1 MRTEIK
7 LKIGEFSRLMQTTV
21 KTLRHY
27 EQIGLLL
34 PDEVDEAT
42 GYRYYRMEQMQRL
55 NAIKD
60 LKSLGF
66 SLDEIKDIYDDDTH
80 TPSLEILEAKID
92 DCRRQLRELEQRRL
106 RLAVLADSRKQL
118 LIMEKFSIQSLP
130 EIIVASHREV
140 VENYDAIGAMCVNVI
155 GPEMQRLGCKCPPP
169 GYCFTIEHD
178 KEYKPKD
185 IDIEYCEQVEE
196 VGENSAIITFKR
208 LPAVPTALCMKHVG
222 PYDRFYQSYVELFK
236 YAEEQ
241 GYQIAGAPRT
251 CYIDGCWNQEDPEKW
266 LSLIQLP
273 VILP

>member
-21 KTLRHY
+21 KTLLHY

-196 VGENSAIITFKR
+196 AGEDSAIITFKR

>member
-140 VENYDAIGAMCVNVI
+140 VENYDAIGAMCVNII
-155 GPEMQRLGCKCPPP
+155 GPEMQRLGYKCPPP

-196 VGENSAIITFKR
+196 AGEDSAIITFKR

>member
-7 LKIGEFSRLMQTTV
+7 LKIGEFSRLMQTSV

-196 VGENSAIITFKR
+196 AGEDSAIITFKR

-241 GYQIAGAPRT
+241 GCQIAGAPRT

>member
-140 VENYDAIGAMCVNVI
+140 VENYDAIGAMCVNII

-196 VGENSAIITFKR
+196 AGEDSAIITFKR
-208 LPAVPTALCMKHVG
+208 LPAMPTALCMKHVG

>member
-118 LIMEKFSIQSLP
+118 LIMENFSIQSLP

-196 VGENSAIITFKR
+196 AGEDSAIITFKR

>member
-1 MRTEIK
+1 MRTIIK

-196 VGENSAIITFKR
+196 AGEDSAIITFKR

>member
-196 VGENSAIITFKR
+196 AGEDSAIITFKR

-222 PYDRFYQSYVELFK
+222 HYDRFYQSYVELFK

-273 VILP
+273 IILP

>member
-34 PDEVDEAT
+34 PDEVDEVT

-140 VENYDAIGAMCVNVI
+140 VENYDAIGVMCVNVI

-196 VGENSAIITFKR
+196 AGEDSAIITFKR

>member
-1 MRTEIK
+1 MRTGIK

-106 RLAVLADSRKQL
+106 LLAVLADSRKQL

-155 GPEMQRLGCKCPPP
+155 GPEMQRLDCKCPPP

-196 VGENSAIITFKR
+196 AGEDSAIITFKR
-208 LPAVPTALCMKHVG
+208 FPAVPTALCMKHVG

>member
-106 RLAVLADSRKQL
+106 RLAELADSRKQL

-196 VGENSAIITFKR
+196 AGEDSAIITFKR

>member
-7 LKIGEFSRLMQTTV
+7 LKIGEFSRLRQATG

-80 TPSLEILEAKID
+80 TPSPAILEAKID

-196 VGENSAIITFKR
+196 AGEDSAIITFKR

>member
-106 RLAVLADSRKQL
+106 RLVVLADSRKQL

-196 VGENSAIITFKR
+196 AGEDSAIITFKR

>member
-196 VGENSAIITFKR
+196 AGEDSAIITFKR
-208 LPAVPTALCMKHVG
+208 LPAVPTALCMNHVG

-251 CYIDGCWNQEDPEKW
+251 CYIDSCWNQEDPEKW

>member
-66 SLDEIKDIYDDDTH
+66 SLDEIKDISDDDTH

-196 VGENSAIITFKR
+196 AGEDSAIITFKR

>member
-196 VGENSAIITFKR
+196 AGEDSAIITFKR

-251 CYIDGCWNQEDPEKW
+251 CYIDGCWHQEDPEKW

-273 VILP
+273 VIPP

>member
-140 VENYDAIGAMCVNVI
+140 VENYDAIGAMCVNII

-196 VGENSAIITFKR
+196 AGEDSAIITFKR

-241 GYQIAGAPRT
+241 GCQIAGAPRT

>member
-80 TPSLEILEAKID
+80 TPSIEILEAKID

-196 VGENSAIITFKR
+196 AGEDSAIITFKR

>member
-196 VGENSAIITFKR
+196 AGEDSAIITFKR

-222 PYDRFYQSYVELFK
+222 PYDRFYQSYVEMFK

-273 VILP
+273 IILP

>member
-21 KTLRHY
+21 KALRHY

-155 GPEMQRLGCKCPPP
+155 GPEMQRLSCKCPPP

-196 VGENSAIITFKR
+196 AGEDSAIITFKR

>member
-34 PDEVDEAT
+34 PDEVNEAT

-196 VGENSAIITFKR
+196 AGEDSAIITFKR

>member
-106 RLAVLADSRKQL
+106 RLAELADSRKQL
-118 LIMEKFSIQSLP
+118 LIMEKCSIQSLP

-196 VGENSAIITFKR
+196 AGEDSAIITFKR

>member
-27 EQIGLLL
+27 EQIVLLL

-241 GYQIAGAPRT
+241 DYQIAGAPRT

>member
-140 VENYDAIGAMCVNVI
+140 VENYDAIGAMCVNII

-196 VGENSAIITFKR
+196 AGEDSAIITFKR
-208 LPAVPTALCMKHVG
+208 LPAVPTALCMKHMG

>member
-196 VGENSAIITFKR
+196 AGEDSAIITFKR

-273 VILP
+273 VIPP

>member
-1 MRTEIK
+1 
-7 LKIGEFSRLMQTTV
+7 
-21 KTLRHY
+21 
-27 EQIGLLL
+27 
-34 PDEVDEAT
+34 
-42 GYRYYRMEQMQRL
+42 MEQMQRL

-60 LKSLGF
+60 FKSLGF

-106 RLAVLADSRKQL
+106 RLAVLADSRKQH

-185 IDIEYCEQVEE
+185 IDIE
-196 VGENSAIITFKR
+196 
-208 LPAVPTALCMKHVG
+208 
-222 PYDRFYQSYVELFK
+222 
-236 YAEEQ
+236 
-241 GYQIAGAPRT
+241 
-251 CYIDGCWNQEDPEKW
+251 
-266 LSLIQLP
+266 
-273 VILP
+273 

>member
-1 MRTEIK
+1 MT
-7 LKIGEFSRLMQTTV
+7 
-21 KTLRHY
+21 
-27 EQIGLLL
+27 
-34 PDEVDEAT
+34 
-42 GYRYYRMEQMQRL
+42 
-55 NAIKD
+55 
-60 LKSLGF
+60 
-66 SLDEIKDIYDDDTH
+66 TH

-196 VGENSAIITFKR
+196 AGEDSAIITFKR

-241 GYQIAGAPRT
+241 SYQIAGAPRT

>member
-106 RLAVLADSRKQL
+106 RLAELADSRKQL

-196 VGENSAIITFKR
+196 AGEDSAIITFKR

-273 VILP
+273 IILP

>member
-66 SLDEIKDIYDDDTH
+66 SLDEIKDISDDDTH

-196 VGENSAIITFKR
+196 AGKDSAIITFKR

>member
-196 VGENSAIITFKR
+196 AGEDSASITFKR

>member
-1 MRTEIK
+1 
-7 LKIGEFSRLMQTTV
+7 
-21 KTLRHY
+21 
-27 EQIGLLL
+27 
-34 PDEVDEAT
+34 
-42 GYRYYRMEQMQRL
+42 
-55 NAIKD
+55 
-60 LKSLGF
+60 
-66 SLDEIKDIYDDDTH
+66 
-80 TPSLEILEAKID
+80 
-92 DCRRQLRELEQRRL
+92 
-106 RLAVLADSRKQL
+106 
-118 LIMEKFSIQSLP
+118 
-130 EIIVASHREV
+130 
-140 VENYDAIGAMCVNVI
+140 
-155 GPEMQRLGCKCPPP
+155 MQRLGCKCPPP

-196 VGENSAIITFKR
+196 AGEDSAIITFKR
-208 LPAVPTALCMKHVG
+208 LPAVPTALCMKHMG

>member
-66 SLDEIKDIYDDDTH
+66 SLDEIKDIYDDNTH

-196 VGENSAIITFKR
+196 AGEDSAIITFKR

>member
-66 SLDEIKDIYDDDTH
+66 SLDEIKNIYDDDTH

-196 VGENSAIITFKR
+196 AGEDSAIITFKR

>member
-106 RLAVLADSRKQL
+106 RLAVLANSRKQL

-196 VGENSAIITFKR
+196 AGEDSAIITFKR

>member
-169 GYCFTIEHD
+169 GYCFTIEHN

-196 VGENSAIITFKR
+196 AGEDSAIITFKR

>member
-155 GPEMQRLGCKCPPP
+155 GPEIQRLGCKCPPP

-196 VGENSAIITFKR
+196 AGEDSAIITFKR